1 MFFASLAY
9 SPTMRRQSP
18 SIKRYLLLCAFALFF
33 LAGTVVAQRTTEN
46 DDNTPAPTEATD
58 ADNTNTGAQ
67 TTPTNDATTGDENTT
82 TDGDAQTTN
91 DDERTTTDDATEATT
106 TTDRTT
112 PTGETTEDTTTT
124 EETSRETTPTET
136 ATETDTDTSTR
147 STAPP
152 ITTTTNTRS
161 GSPLPTLKGQ
171 YSYPPASVPPTQN
184 APFMKP
190 SHVPEGTFFIA
201 VGAIL
206 GAFGIAVLIWRAV
219 VACQLHRS
227 VKRAALAQSMS
238 NDKLSFAPP
247 VAPFYKDNEQGS
259 SPSVN
264 AGSGR
269 GVRRT
274 QRGPIPSST
283 PSQTNLFFSPTAPG
297 ANSASNRDSRFLPSG
312 FYAAG
317 SASQQA
323 GHTHSISLTNL
334 RPDSR
339 GHPRAVGLTPPDSPS
354 LAPRAE
360 PARRNLSSSTVNLN
374 RPSSARAP
382 SAYLDDLLAD
392 QPDQFPPRQ

>member
-1 MFFASLAY
+1 
-9 SPTMRRQSP
+9 MRRQP
-18 SIKRYLLLCAFALFF
+18 FSIKRYLLLCAFALFF
-33 LAGTVVAQRTTEN
+33 LATTVVAQQTT
-46 DDNTPAPTEATD
+46 DDDNNNNTPAPTDGGNTDTDRPSLTDATD
-58 ADNTNTGAQ
+58 EGTTATDGNAR
-67 TTPTNDATTGDENTT
+67 TTPTAD
-82 TDGDAQTTN
+82 N
-91 DDERTTTDDATEATT
+91 DDDQTTTDDATEATT
-106 TTDRTT
+106 TERTT
-112 PTGETTEDTTTT
+112 ERTTGETTRETT
-124 EETSRETTPTET
+124 EETTPTDSPTTTDESTAEST
-136 ATETDTDTSTR
+136 ATETGETESSTR
-147 STAPP
+147 ETAPP
-152 ITTTTNTRS
+152 ITSTTRS
-161 GSPLPTLKGQ
+161 GSVPALPTLDGQ
-171 YSYPPASVPPTQN
+171 YSYPPASVPPTEN

-247 VAPFYKDNEQGS
+247 VAPFYKDNEHGS

-264 AGSGR
+264 GSAGR

-317 SASQQA
+317 AASQQA

-339 GHPRAVGLTPPDSPS
+339 GHPRAVGHSPPDSPS
-354 LAPRAE
+354 LTPRAE

-374 RPSSARAP
+374 RPTSQRAP
-382 SAYLDDLLAD
+382 SAFLDDLLAD

>member
-1 MFFASLAY
+1 
-9 SPTMRRQSP
+9 MRRQP
-18 SIKRYLLLCAFALFF
+18 LSIKRYLLLCAFALFF
-33 LAGTVVAQRTTEN
+33 LATTVVAQRTTDGDN
-46 DDNTPAPTEATD
+46 NTPAPTDNAGETDTDRPSPTDATGDETTATD
-58 ADNTNTGAQ
+58 GNAQ
-67 TTPTNDATTGDENTT
+67 TTPTAD
-82 TDGDAQTTN
+82 N
-91 DDERTTTDDATEATT
+91 DDDRTTTDDPTEATT
-106 TTDRTT
+106 TERTT
-112 PTGETTEDTTTT
+112 ERTTDEPTRETTE
-124 EETSRETTPTET
+124 ESTPTDSPTTDESSAEST
-136 ATETDTDTSTR
+136 ATETGETETSTR
-147 STAPP
+147 ETAPP
-152 ITTTTNTRS
+152 ITSTTRT
-161 GSPLPTLKGQ
+161 GSVPALPTLEGH
-171 YSYPPASVPPTQN
+171 YSYPPASVPPTEN

-247 VAPFYKDNEQGS
+247 AAPFYKDNEHGS

-264 AGSGR
+264 GSAGR

-317 SASQQA
+317 AASQQA

-339 GHPRAVGLTPPDSPS
+339 GHPRPVGHSPPDSPS
-354 LAPRAE
+354 LMPRAE

-374 RPSSARAP
+374 RPTSQRAP
-382 SAYLDDLLAD
+382 SAFLDDLLAD